1 MAFNIWRITD
11 GKAGHDSQS
20 IGLCNAIEQLNTCE
34 RFDVPA
40 DSLLNNCKNIL
51 LKQFPPG
58 KELPDP
64 DIIIGAGHGTHLPLL
79 SAKHARKGKT
89 IILMKPS
96 LPLSFF
102 DCCIIPKHDSPPK
115 KKNIISTS
123 GALNPVR
130 LNQDKLTNSGL
141 ILMGGPSKHYQWNDE
156 AIVSQIKQIIAEH
169 TNIHW
174 TVADSPRTPETT
186 LDSILGLAYKNVDVL
201 SFAETDSK
209 TIREFIFKAG
219 NIWVSADSVSMIY
232 ESLSSGAAVGLLDL
246 EQKKKNRVAGAINTL
261 INEKQLTTFAMWQN
275 THKLAKPSLKFNEAE
290 RCASLLLEQGI
301 LN

>member
-20 IGLCNAIEQLNTCE
+20 IGLCNAIEQLKTCE
-34 RFDVPA
+34 RFDIPA
-40 DSLLNNCKNIL
+40 NSLINNCKNIL

-58 KELPDP
+58 KEFPDP
-64 DIIIGAGHGTHLPLL
+64 DIIIGAGHATHLTML
-79 SAKHARKGKT
+79 SAKHARKSKT
-89 IILMKPS
+89 IVLMKPS

-102 DCCIIPKHDSPPK
+102 DSCIIPRHDSPPK
-115 KKNIISTS
+115 RENIISTN
-123 GALNPVR
+123 GALNPVQP
-130 LNQDKLTNSGL
+130 NEDKLTKSGL
-141 ILMGGPSKHYQWNDE
+141 ILIGGPSKHYQWNDE
-156 AIVSQIKQIIAEH
+156 SIVNQIKQIVTEH

-186 LDSILGLAYKNVDVL
+186 LSAILNLAHKNINVL

-219 NIWVSADSVSMIY
+219 NIWVSVDSISMIY

-246 EQKKKNRVAGAINTL
+246 EQKKKNRVVDAISAL

-275 THKLAKPSLKFNEAE
+275 MHKLTKPSFEFNESE
-290 RCASLLLEQGI
+290 RCASLLLKRGI
-301 LN
+301 LG